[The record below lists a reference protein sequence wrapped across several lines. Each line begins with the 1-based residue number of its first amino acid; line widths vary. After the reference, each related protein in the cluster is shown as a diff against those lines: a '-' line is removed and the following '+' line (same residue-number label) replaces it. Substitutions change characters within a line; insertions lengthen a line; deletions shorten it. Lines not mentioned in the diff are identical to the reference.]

1 MHLCGQSIA
10 VCVYPVKILAA
21 GRRADKYSSPVNVPI
36 LNISILIKKRKH
48 ATREMLL
55 HGEYVTCEQAFVR
68 LHHVCSAPA
77 GWHASTLPAIQHK
90 PNNDLPMRGC

>member
-10 VCVYPVKILAA
+10 VCAYPVKILAA
-21 GRRADKYSSPVNVPI
+21 GRRADKYSSIVNVPI

-55 HGEYVTCEQAFVR
+55 LGECVT
-68 LHHVCSAPA
+68 
-77 GWHASTLPAIQHK
+77 
-90 PNNDLPMRGC
+90 